1 VLRPNYRPYCKHAR
15 PTQCSASKCI
25 ARSQF
30 PVCSCGAGGAACVPD
45 GGASDRGS
53 SSPCRLPGSQEAA
66 SLPAVSDC
74 THLSVGCVAA
84 QSQDAR
90 APQRWAECWQQLHGG
105 RETGGNEALQAARAY
120 QPPSYVQTQVRLVEL
135 LTRHASKNFGWFMG
149 HGSDVRALVSIP
161 RRCGSSCLWQ
171 RPLAPLHPGDT
182 SHGDTESVPP
192 ARVLDSTQPQHT
204 RSMSDGQA
212 AQHEQ

>member
-1 VLRPNYRPYCKHAR
+1 MPVLRPNYRPYCKHAR

-135 LTRHASKNFGWFMG
+135 LTRHASKNFGFADQWQLAVEQDWRILATTSAR
-149 HGSDVRALVSIP
+149 HRLARLSLSDCSSHDLPAHLRPHCA
-161 RRCGSSCLWQ
+161 CGIC
-171 RPLAPLHPGDT
+171 GD
-182 SHGDTESVPP
+182 
-192 ARVLDSTQPQHT
+192 
-204 RSMSDGQA
+204 M
-212 AQHEQ
+212 